1 VSTATTNN
9 GKITRDDLE
18 GKFRELRGEVD
29 STADSA
35 KQYAVMAGAIAAVAV
50 LGVVY
55 LMGRRRGRK
64 TTTVV
69 EVKRL

>member
-1 VSTATTNN
+1 MSTATTNN

-29 STADSA
+29 STAESA
-35 KQYAVMAGAIAAVAV
+35 KQYVVMAAAVGAVVV
-50 LGVVY
+50 LGLVY
-55 LMGRRRGRK
+55 TLGRRRGRK